1 MIIETIRLLFVF
13 MTGIVLLVRMG
24 FLSQLFSKFLSQ
36 KILDEL
42 SYLTVSAPNLKS
54 TYDSNNSVSL

>member
-1 MIIETIRLLFVF
+1 MIGETICLLFVF
-13 MTGIVLLVRMG
+13 MAGIVFMARLG
-24 FLSQLFSKFLSQ
+24 FLHQFMSKFLGQ

-42 SYLTVSAPNLKS
+42 SYLTISAPNLKS